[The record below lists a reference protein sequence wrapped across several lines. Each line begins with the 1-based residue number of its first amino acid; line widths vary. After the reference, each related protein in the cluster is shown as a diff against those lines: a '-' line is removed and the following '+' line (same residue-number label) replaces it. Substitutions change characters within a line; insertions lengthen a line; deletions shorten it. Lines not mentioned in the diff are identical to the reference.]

1 MTPKIIMGIDPGTNV
16 TGYGLLQVEG
26 RTASCIVL
34 GDIDLHR
41 ITDPYQK
48 LRYIFDRISGLIDEY
63 RPDEVALESP
73 FFGKNI
79 QSMLKLGRAQ
89 GVAMAAALSRGVPV
103 AEYAPRKVKQTITG
117 RGAATKLWP
126 PRNDNSGAITVLS
139 SAGTNRKRCAGSGM
153 PLPYNARLAVLR
165 NFPFSIL
172 HFPFAPCL
180 APAICT
186 AFHNKKLPHP
196 VGCGSGRVFLTC

>member
-1 MTPKIIMGIDPGTNV
+1 MAGT
-16 TGYGLLQVEG
+16 
-26 RTASCIVL
+26 
-34 GDIDLHR
+34 
-41 ITDPYQK
+41 
-48 LRYIFDRISGLIDEY
+48 
-63 RPDEVALESP
+63 
-73 FFGKNI
+73 
-79 QSMLKLGRAQ
+79 QSQ
-89 GVAMAAALSRGVPV
+89 PVAALSERLVRGNSAAEGHVYTSRPSDVSLRGVKWYALPNCHC
-103 AEYAPRKVKQTITG
+103 EAPRGPWQSRSTRWDNRKAPAKTQLPARDCTPRALPRASRSG
-117 RGAATKLWP
+117 RHVGLWP

-196 VGCGSGRVFLTC
+196 GGCGSRSVFLTC

>member
-1 MTPKIIMGIDPGTNV
+1 MPLPAVYSQFVLAAVKMVYTNCVCSGAQWAPCALTNHAAQIHWHETSEFVIARPRRGRGNLAVPGW
-16 TGYGLLQVEG
+16 
-26 RTASCIVL
+26 
-34 GDIDLHR
+34 
-41 ITDPYQK
+41 
-48 LRYIFDRISGLIDEY
+48 
-63 RPDEVALESP
+63 
-73 FFGKNI
+73 
-79 QSMLKLGRAQ
+79 
-89 GVAMAAALSRGVPV
+89 
-103 AEYAPRKVKQTITG
+103 ITG
-117 RGAATKLWP
+117 RPRTPRALPRASRSGRHVGLWP